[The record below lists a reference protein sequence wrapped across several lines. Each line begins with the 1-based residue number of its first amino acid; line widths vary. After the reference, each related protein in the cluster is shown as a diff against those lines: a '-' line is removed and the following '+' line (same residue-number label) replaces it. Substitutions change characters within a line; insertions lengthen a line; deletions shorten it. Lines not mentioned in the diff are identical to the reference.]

1 MSDLAV
7 VICGAGIAGAEGALR
22 LRRLAGDRCRIT
34 LVDPGDQ
41 LTYRPLAVREPFA
54 LGHVRRHPIAQLAQ
68 AIDARHVQAP
78 VTAVDP
84 VAGTILTNDEIE
96 LPFDALLL
104 ALGGRERPPY
114 EYAHV
119 FNDRNADDT
128 FHGIVQDIE
137 AGYITSLVL
146 IEPAE
151 PTWPLPLYEL
161 ALMTADRARSM
172 SMQPQIT
179 VVTPHAHPLHVFG
192 GAASDAVRDLLDEA
206 GVALLTGVTPQV
218 LGPRHLLVDPGAVEL
233 RPERIVTLP
242 AIGGPGIEG
251 VASSGPLAHVPID
264 AHCRIRGGGQNA
276 FAAGDG
282 TDFPVKHGGIAA
294 QQADTA
300 AAGIAHLAGVGEPP
314 PALRPHLRGMLL
326 TGRRPLY
333 ISARQDDDG
342 AWQSEV
348 FFDDPPWPAAEKVIA
363 EELGPY
369 LGSREAAPPAP

>member
-1 MSDLAV
+1 MSEFAV

-22 LRRLAGDRCRIT
+22 LRRLAGDRCQVT
-34 LVDPGDQ
+34 LVDPGEQ
-41 LTYRPLAVREPFA
+41 LAYRPLAVREPFA
-54 LGHVRRHPIAQLAQ
+54 TGHVRRHPIAQLAQ
-68 AIDARHVQAP
+68 AAGARWVRAP
-78 VTAVDP
+78 LAAVDL
-84 VAGTILTNDEIE
+84 AARTIQTGDGIE
-96 LPFDALLL
+96 LSYDALLL
-104 ALGGRERPPY
+104 ALGGRERPPF

-119 FNDRNADDT
+119 FNDRNADAT

-137 AGYITSLVL
+137 MGYITSLVL

-161 ALMTADRARSM
+161 ALMTAERAGSM
-172 SMQPQIT
+172 SMQTQIT
-179 VVTPHAHPLHVFG
+179 VVTPHARPLHVFG
-192 GAASDAVRDLLDEA
+192 GPASDAVEQLLEEA
-206 GVALLTGVTPQV
+206 GVTLLTGAAPQV
-218 LGPRHLLVDPGAVEL
+218 LGPRQMVVGPGGAEL

-242 AIGGPGIEG
+242 AIGGPDIEG
-251 VASSGPLAHVPID
+251 VVSAAPLGHVPID
-264 AHCRIRGGGQNA
+264 AHCRIRGGGASA

-300 AAGIAHLAGVGEPP
+300 AAGIAHLAGAGEAP
-314 PALRPHLRGMLL
+314 PAVRPHLRGMLL

-333 ISARQDDDG
+333 IAARLDDDG

-348 FFDDPPWPAAEKVIA
+348 FDDPPWTADEKVIA

-369 LGSREAAPPAP
+369 LASRDAATPRP